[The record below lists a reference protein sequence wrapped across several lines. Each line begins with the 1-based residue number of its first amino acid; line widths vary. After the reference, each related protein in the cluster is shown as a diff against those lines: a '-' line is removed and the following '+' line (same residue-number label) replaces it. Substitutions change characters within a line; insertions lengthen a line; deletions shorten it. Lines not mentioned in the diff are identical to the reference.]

1 MHFKNYITSA
11 TLHLTLLRAG
21 PSAVSKVRGGGTL
34 CPPLFSKGVGGLWV
48 QILVATSDLTMI
60 DTRQKDLQLSDA

>member
-1 MHFKNYITSA
+1 MYVYVHCSG
-11 TLHLTLLRAG
+11 LTLFRAG

-60 DTRQKDLQLSDA
+60 DTRQKDLPLSDA